1 MDGDISGLGF
11 RIDEAGDRL
20 EVESGSL
27 PLSKIS
33 HVIVNTDTNEHD
45 AVAGAVVIQTVPDDV
60 NLSIPSSTPNRY
72 EFVFTGNDAA
82 DAQRMTAAL
91 DALSTELKHHGVG
104 VTQTSV
110 SQDLFHRTFAEV
122 G

>member
-11 RIDEAGDRL
+11 RIDEAGGRL

-27 PLSKIS
+27 QLNKIS
-33 HVIVNTDTNEHD
+33 HVIVNTDTNEGD
-45 AVAGAVVIQTVPDDV
+45 AVAGAVVIQTVPDDA
-60 NLSIPSSTPNRY
+60 NLLVPSSVPHRY

-82 DAQRMTAAL
+82 DAQRKTAAL
-91 DALSTELKHHGVG
+91 EALSTELQHYGVG